1 MKSISKWF
9 SKYALDEL
17 RKMGIELDDNRDYTD
32 DDLLDLYERI
42 TEEFPYAYD
51 EDGMPLRMGK
61 VFEEIVDAFDEMG
74 VI

>member
-9 SKYALDEL
+9 SKDALDEL

-51 EDGMPLRMGK
+51 EDGMPLRTGK
-61 VFEEIVDAFDEMG
+61 IFEEIVDAFEEMG
-74 VI
+74 AI